1 MKISSPSQGS
11 VRLFLVVLVLAA
23 GSGGCVTRGSG
34 PAGNSKAAAL
44 ASVHES
50 YRKEFAAVAL
60 PGPSQR
66 PLAPTNEQAFQRTI
80 AAINDFRKTH
90 GTEGAEAAHLSV
102 VEGMAYLQS
111 GQIGRARL
119 MREEIKQAAPKLRAG
134 NGSYTRDEL
143 LARSFEPL
151 LMGWEQVRNAAP
163 GSDVNPS
170 SAQFKQAADG
180 LEKNLTSL
188 DSRRLA
194 APEVDAGAAYLATS
208 SAIFRVWYGSMQ
220 RSQKAAAHQQGA
232 TLISRFLSAEEKQA
246 AEAGD
251 AAQLSTSRQRF
262 VAWYRFLR
270 QTAPPES

>member
-1 MKISSPSQGS
+1 MKTSSSSQGP
-11 VRLFLVVLVLAA
+11 VRLSLLVLVFAA
-23 GSGGCVTRGSG
+23 ASGGCVATGSG

-44 ASVHES
+44 GSVHEI

-66 PLAPTNEQAFQRTI
+66 PSAPTNEQAFQRTV
-80 AAINDFRKTH
+80 AAINEFKKTH

-102 VEGMAYLQS
+102 LEGMAYLQS

-119 MREEIKQAAPKLRAG
+119 MRDEVKQAASKLRSG

-180 LEKNLTSL
+180 IEGTLTSL
-188 DSRRLA
+188 DARRLA
-194 APEVDAGAAYLATS
+194 APEVDAGAKYLATS
-208 SAIFRVWYGSMQ
+208 SAILRVWYGSMQ
-220 RSQKAAAHQQGA
+220 RAQKAAAYQQGA
-232 TLISRFLSAEEKQA
+232 ALLGRFLSAEEKQA
-246 AEAGD
+246 AETGD
-251 AAQLSTSRQRF
+251 LAQLSPAQKRF
-262 VAWYRFLR
+262 VGWYRFLR
-270 QTAPPES
+270 QTSPGS